1 MRKIG
6 TSRFVKAS
14 KSNLDGAQEP
24 EQVSDFSPRVLDK
37 RGQVTIFVIIAI
49 VILAGVA
56 VYFLARG
63 NLGVSGIPTSLE
75 PVFNYYTECIK
86 EETKTAIELAG
97 SQGGYVE
104 TPPYVPG
111 SDYAPFSSQ
120 LNFLGFP
127 VPYWYYISGNG
138 LIKEQAP
145 SKGDIERGIAGYVE
159 ERVRDC
165 KFDNFYS
172 QGFDINLGE
181 SSASVRIND
190 ESVDVTVDSG
200 LAVSK
205 GSDSGSKGEHRVSV
219 SSKLGKFYGI
229 ATKIYEKE
237 KSDAIFDNYGV
248 DVLRLYAPV
257 DGVEISCSGKIWKTA
272 EVLDY
277 LKQGLEANVAAIKF
291 KGNYYTLNDKKEKY
305 YEVDLGES
313 VDESVNLLYLKD
325 MPTKIEINGEGVDDA
340 LLIASP
346 VGIQEGL
353 GVMGFCYSPY
363 HFVYDMSFPILV
375 QVYNSGE
382 MFQFPIVA
390 IIDKNVARE
399 AVFSER
405 EAEEPELDLCK
416 FETQDIEINLYDS
429 NLNKIDAN
437 VSYQCFSQKCNLGES
452 KDGKFKGKAPSCLNG
467 YLMFSGGNIAE
478 KKILFSTNKENVAD
492 VILDREREVEL
503 ELRVGG
509 KALEGTAI
517 VSFAKEEGGESVSA
531 ALPEANKI
539 KLSEGSYDI
548 SVYVYGNS
556 SITIPASTKTQCQDM
571 PRAGILGFFGAMKEQ
586 CFDISIPETKI
597 EYGLRGG
604 GKGTEYILASQ
615 LESGKL
621 TIDVDELPI
630 PKSLEELQYNYAE
643 FESKGVRV
651 I

>member
-1 MRKIG
+1 MSFIK
-6 TSRFVKAS
+6 
-14 KSNLDGAQEP
+14 
-24 EQVSDFSPRVLDK
+24 K
-37 RGQVTIFVIIAI
+37 RGQVSIFVIIAI
-49 VILAGVA
+49 VILAGA
-56 VYFLARG
+56 GVYFLARG
-63 NLGVSGIPTSLE
+63 NFGVSGVPASLE
-75 PVFNYYTECIK
+75 PVFNYYSECIK

-104 TPPYVPG
+104 VPAYVPG

-145 SKGDIERGIAGYVE
+145 SKSDIERGIAGYIE

-172 QGFDINLGE
+172 QGFDIKLNE
-181 SSASVRIND
+181 PSVSVRIND
-190 ESVDVTVDSG
+190 ESVDVSVDSG
-200 LAVSK
+200 LVVSK
-205 GSDSGSKGEHRVSV
+205 GSDSASRSEHKVSV

-229 ATKIYEKE
+229 ARKIYEKE

-257 DGVEISCSGKIWKTA
+257 DGVEISCSGKIWKTR
-272 EVLDY
+272 EVFDY

-305 YEVDLGES
+305 YEVDLGEK
-313 VDESVNLLYLKD
+313 VDESVNLLYFRN
-325 MPTKIEINGEGVDDA
+325 MPTKIEVNGEGVDDE

-363 HFVYDMSFPILV
+363 HFVYDVSFPILV
-375 QVYNSGE
+375 QIYNNGE
-382 MFQFPIVA
+382 MFQFPVVA

-429 NLNKIDAN
+429 NLNRINAN

-452 KDGKFKGKAPSCLNG
+452 KEGKFTGKAPSCLNG
-467 YLMFSGGNIAE
+467 YLMFNGGDIAE
-478 KKILFSTNKENVAD
+478 KKILFSTNKENIAD
-492 VILDREREVEL
+492 VILDREREVGL

-509 KALEGTAI
+509 KALDGTAI
-517 VSFAKEEGGESVSA
+517 VSFTKEEGGESASA
-531 ALPEANKI
+531 ALPDANKI
-539 KLSEGSYDI
+539 KLSEGNYDVSI
-548 SVYVYGNS
+548 YVYGNS
-556 SITIPASTKTQCQDM
+556 SIIIPGSTKTQCQNV
-571 PRAGILGFFGAMKEQ
+571 PREGILGFFGGTKEQ

-597 EYGLRGG
+597 EYGLMGG
-604 GKGTEYILASQ
+604 GKSTVYILASQ

-621 TIDVDELPI
+621 TIDVDKLPI

-643 FESKGVRV
+643 FESKGVSV
-651 I
+651 A